1 LIGPYETPHA
11 FRAALEARLRNI
23 AYSRGTDLQRLQRRV
38 AFDRLLARLFAQ
50 DDPPWLLKGGYALEL
65 RLEDRAR
72 STLDLDMSIPDLDRL
87 RSLTAGGEKTSRADM
102 IHEHLQQVVERDLN
116 DGFAFLIRAPQDEP
130 TGAPWGGVRCYV
142 EARLAGRAF
151 ARFHLDVGLGDVV
164 LGQPDWV
171 EGSSL
176 LSFAGI
182 PAALVALYP
191 VAQQFAEKVHA
202 YTFPWRDRD
211 NTRVKDMVDL
221 VLLVDS
227 ELLEPDRVKRAL
239 RATFEARKTHQIPTR
254 LPMPPTDWAEPYAA
268 LAQDLQL
275 PIMALQEAYTCLNTY
290 WQEWELGQGVESP
303 TPNLPNSNRLSSSC

>member
-1 LIGPYETPHA
+1 MIGPYETPHA
-11 FRAALEARLRNI
+11 FRAALGARLRNI
-23 AYSRGTDLQRLQRRV
+23 AHSRGTDLQRLQRRV

-87 RSLTAGGEKTSRADM
+87 RLLTASGEKTSRADM
-102 IHEHLQQVVERDLN
+102 IHEHLQQAAERDLN
-116 DGFAFLIRAPQDEP
+116 DGFAFLIRAPREEP
-130 TGAPWGGVRCYV
+130 TGAPGGGVRCSV

-151 ARFHLDVGLGDVV
+151 ARFHLDVGLGDAV

-171 EGSSL
+171 EGTTL

-182 PAALVALYP
+182 PTARVALYP
-191 VAQQFAEKVHA
+191 VAQQFAEKIHA
-202 YTFPWRDRD
+202 YSFPWRDRD

-227 ELLEPDRVKRAL
+227 GLLDPDHVKRAL
-239 RATFEARKTHQIPTR
+239 RATFETRDTHPLPES
-254 LPMPPTDWAEPYAA
+254 LPMPPTDWAEPYEA
-268 LAQDLQL
+268 LAQNLQL
-275 PIMALQEAYTCLNTY
+275 SVMTLQEAHTYLNTC
-290 WQEWELGQGVESP
+290 WQEWGAGQSSESDY
-303 TPNLPNSNRLSSSC
+303 